1 MSNIKRSPMT
11 YVPESPVANGPR
23 RRRMRLGGMLALAL
37 IAWLAVAS
45 LTGDGSVEAQTR
57 SLSVADFDQNG
68 LQVVAL
74 ASFTAGG
81 ATTLYSSADSR
92 WGATGSLLEG
102 DADLSADS
110 KIVRVMAP
118 ARTGSL
124 LRLNGDGSLV
134 LREFFGESG
143 AGADLTV
150 WLQTDAGTTS
160 FAANDFETAGSGY
173 VNFNVPATGRAILTG
188 IGAGGRFVL
197 ALTRPAPEPVTTPT
211 PTPEPTPAV
220 TELETESVTPT
231 VTELVGL
238 TTGTDPG
245 DEDASGN
252 EQVAPLGGKL
262 TPTVSAKLDSNL
274 NQLVHDHQVDTL
286 SDGALADGVLG
297 TVASPAGVRDDS
309 ARSNTADAEFPKLS
323 GTVAVEV
330 VFDQAQRQA
339 VIDYLRS
346 NGANVRDPL
355 DYETALAANVPIS
368 LLAALSDHP
377 GVQAVIAAQE
387 PIPLNAGANAHG
399 ALRWH
404 GATYRGAGVRIGVID
419 HGYRNYTRHIGSELP
434 SPSGVRCY
442 TADVNVQHTTMT
454 ACETSSSHGHGTTVT
469 QMIYD
474 VAPEAEYY
482 IAVVK
487 FRSDMGRIV
496 DWFDS
501 NDVDVVVI
509 SLGTVFEGPGDGTT
523 QSANGYTGSLARAVT
538 LGMTVAV
545 AAGNSNEKSWYG
557 TFTDSDNDSVLDWAS
572 RDECNTILLSRGTTY
587 TLYMTWKDIWRGAI
601 SDLDVYATRGGVV
614 QAKSELTQNGGAN
627 HVPSEGFTFTAAR
640 SGNYCIQIER
650 RSGAIPSWAQIIINS
665 SKDENIS
672 MEHRSDGYSVSGPG
686 DMINPG
692 ALTVGA
698 ADYSSTSTIAGYSS
712 RGPLPSGAVK
722 PDIVGAAEVRDATT
736 RRGAR
741 GTSFAAPHVGGLAA
755 LVKQRFPWYTPAEVV
770 KFLKDHAQA
779 RGDPVP
785 NNTWG
790 FGFGQL
796 GGTPAS
802 STITISGVPEVGRTL
817 TATATVSDPD
827 GSHPF
832 NNRWQWY
839 RVDGRTRTAI
849 AGATSRSAQT
859 STYTAVSDDEGKA
872 LAVRLEFTDG
882 GDNHEEFF
890 SPPTVTVGGEP
901 TTFVSNLDLPGRTNH
916 ITLLAGRRIAQP
928 FYTGRGSLGYNLRNV
943 QIDVVQALPDDAT
956 YTVAIHGTQADFQP
970 GARVVLLNGDLTTD
984 GQQFFTPA
992 TPTVLNRD
1000 TRYYVVIHVQSL
1012 GSTPPLVNAYVEY
1025 KRLGDAIE
1033 ATGWS
1038 LWNFSYYRSA
1048 GDTDWTQ
1055 YDVYWGLAVR
1065 GDAVPA
1071 DNTVSFSHGTYAVA
1085 EGSTA
1090 NLTIELERP
1099 AAAPFTVPVVIGT
1112 LTTASSADYS
1122 GLPASVTFATGDTR
1136 KTFSVSGLQDDDDDD
1151 SELVYLAFGTLP
1163 SGIVSVAPANA
1174 FLFINDDDL
1183 PDVTVAFGATSYSV
1197 EEGEEVEVTV
1207 TLSALAERAVEIP
1220 INVYNRERASA
1231 DSAFTGSVDDYASS
1245 ATDYSGVPATLSFTS
1260 DEMEQTFT
1268 FTATEEMID
1277 DDGEQVV
1284 LSFGTLPSQ
1293 VAADSSIHAGETT
1306 ARDTATITLGDNDDP
1321 DVKVRFGAAAYTV
1334 GEGKTIAIPVELDVA
1349 PDRPVVIPFSTT
1361 AQGGISSTDYILVPS
1376 SSVTF
1381 AADETR
1387 KTLSFTAI
1395 PDSESSE
1402 EGEGISFSFG
1412 ATLPDQVTVDTAIPQ
1427 GETSARD
1434 TATVTITDVA
1444 SVPGRPSIDTVG
1456 ARFRQLLV
1464 TWTAPTTTGGADVT
1478 SYDMR
1483 YILSSRSSS
1492 DKADPANWTRGNNVW
1507 QTDGGDLTH
1516 TLRGLSNGSSYDVQV
1531 AATNSIGTSFWS
1543 ASKTGTPFIAN
1554 HPPEFPASET
1564 GARGIAENAA
1574 LGANIGA
1581 PVRASDPDTRTLSY
1595 ALKAES
1601 DHISINGSTGQLQ
1614 VKALLDYETA
1624 TVHTVTVTVSDLA
1637 NPNGEA
1643 NEVVDVEIE
1652 VTITVR
1658 NVDESPDITGDAA
1671 IEVVENSTDVLDT
1684 YSAVDPEGAAITVWS
1699 VRGLD
1704 FNDFTISQNGELSF
1718 TNTPDFDAPTD
1729 SDGNNVYL
1737 VRVRARDNRREGR
1750 FDVVVTVTG
1759 VDEAPVIKGDAT
1771 ADFPENSALA
1781 VATYT
1786 AEDPEGSDSYW
1797 QELSGTDASL
1807 FQLTASG
1814 ELRFLSPP
1822 DHESPSDGGG
1832 NNSYDVILT
1841 ASDRDTGGETATLDV
1856 TVNVTPVNEPPEI
1869 SGERVP
1875 NFTEEGTGAVAT
1887 YTVSDPEGTNTTF
1900 TWALE
1905 GADRNLFDLTASG
1918 TGHSLAFKTPP
1929 NFETPADS
1937 GSNNEY
1943 EVTIKA
1949 TADDTTTGTLEVLVT
1964 VRNVND
1970 APTLTGGPA
1979 TITVAEDVTGT
1990 IGTYTATDPERATIE
2005 WSVTGTD
2012 DGDFTINQMGQLS
2025 FATGAN
2031 YERQTSHSITVVAS
2045 DGAPTTP
2052 LTDTRDVTVTVT
2064 GVDEPPD
2071 ISPAADIEWDENSSG
2086 SVATFTATDPE
2097 GQRTTFTFSLE
2108 GDDAGDFTLTS
2119 AGVLTFQDL
2128 PDYEAPAD
2136 ADTNNEYLI
2145 TVEAD
2150 DGDKSGSLDLTVTV
2164 GDVNEPPTI
2173 TPTGNIT
2180 RLENSTGTVADYS
2193 AVDPEGVTDTFTW
2206 SLSGDDAAD
2215 FRLHAES
2222 GSLIFVNSP
2231 DYDDPA
2237 DADGDNVYLVTIG
2250 VTDGDLQNSMDVEVT
2265 VTNVNE
2271 PPVISGDAAITAI
2284 TKAENFVGTLAT
2296 YTAEDQE
2303 GVTAFVWSLDGTD
2316 KDDLEIDA
2324 STGALSFQNPPDYD
2338 NPIDS
2343 RSDGSSNTYNVIVR
2357 ATEPDDQDSQTT
2369 QLADTIEVLVTV
2381 TDTNELPVIKGPTT
2395 VTDFPENSATTT
2407 AVGDYSVSD
2416 PERASVTWGALTGDD
2431 AGAFTLSSAGEL
2443 TFEEPPDFE
2452 TKATYAVTL
2461 NASDGENPA
2470 TLDVTVSVT
2479 NVNEAPMVARETGT
2493 GAFSITENSGTAVG
2507 TFVAP
2512 DPEFDNVGWTVA
2524 GTDARHFE
2532 ISQSG
2537 ALSFKANPDHDNPLD
2552 SNSDGTRNTYNVI
2565 VRATE
2570 EDDQDSGTTELR
2582 DSLAV
2587 LVRVTDV
2594 DEAPVVEGPR
2604 AIEAFPENSDTT
2616 TVVGRYSAT
2625 DPEGRGWT
2633 WSDLSEADASS
2644 FELSSAGVLTFEDP
2658 PNYEMKDTYTV
2669 TLNASDGTN
2678 TGSLTVTVTV
2688 VDVDEPPM
2696 VERSTGS
2703 GAFTVAENS
2712 GTAVGS
2718 FTAPDPE
2725 RESVTWSLARA
2736 GDHTRFLIDDAS
2748 GALSFRTP
2756 PDYESPDLGND
2767 EAYQVT
2773 VRATEEDD
2781 QDAATTE
2788 LSGSLAVVVK
2798 VTDVDEA
2805 PVITAPSTVTSGSI
2819 AHAENRT
2826 NNTVARFTATD
2837 PEGRTV
2843 VWQTLTGDDAGDFS
2857 FTNGTLSFVATPNFE
2872 DPQDTVGDNT
2882 YNVTLRAADGA
2893 NTATYDLAVSVTNAP
2908 EDGMLGLGSK
2918 QPQTE
2923 TALTAT
2929 LTDPDVV
2936 EATTW
2941 KWERST
2947 SRTSGWALITGET
2960 NTSYTPVA
2968 SDETYYLRVTAAYTD
2983 GYSSGQSLMAT
2994 SRNPVQLRPPDNT
3007 APEFGSTAATREVA
3021 ENSAADTNVGAPVT
3035 AGDAEDAGD
3044 LAYTLSGSSLF
3055 TIVGDSGQIKVAA
3068 GAKLNREDDAQHTVT
3083 VTATDPS
3090 ELTDEISVTIDVT
3103 DVNEHP
3109 TAVTDAVSTN
3119 EDTAVTFGVLAND
3132 SDPETSATSLTVRL
3146 GSTAHLNA
3154 GVTLDSATKEFTYT
3168 PNQDFHGAES
3178 FTYRLSDGTHS
3189 VPGTVNVSVVSV
3201 NDLPDFGATS
3211 TERSISEN
3219 AEVGDSVGAA
3229 VAATDRDHATLSY
3242 SLSGAADFS
3251 IDGDGQIKVARA
3263 LDHETTS
3270 SYAATVTVED
3280 GERGT
3285 ASIPVT
3291 ITVADFNEPPT
3302 AGDDEV
3308 TIDEDVAATIDV
3320 LANDSD
3326 QDTLPADLT
3335 VALLSTR
3342 VPKGSATVDPVSNQ
3356 ITFTPN
3362 ANVNGL
3368 ATFDYRVMDDGNNR
3382 DVGTVRVNI
3391 REVND
3396 APVFEQDPNPD
3407 RLPLSVR
3414 EGVGEGVHV
3423 GAPVT
3428 ASDVDD
3434 DPLTYSMSGHSD
3446 LAIDQVTAQIS
3457 VAADVT
3463 IDRERVGTYDATV
3476 TANDNRGGT
3485 DTIRIR
3491 ITVSDVPDPPVVIDH
3506 QVTAVEDTPLSIA
3519 VLTGAVDPDT
3529 ELAQL
3534 AVRVTT
3540 QPSYG
3545 QAEVESDK
3553 TVTYRPDLDSTNQD
3567 SFEYAVSDGR
3577 NTDEGFVYITSVEP
3591 VNDAPTYVLN
3601 AVTFEMSEDSEPG
3614 DDVGYA
3620 LTATD
3625 VDGDT
3630 PTYSL
3635 TGSVDFAVDPVSGQI
3650 TTASY
3655 LDAIAMPTHTVTVTA
3670 TDSASPPLTATV
3682 EVTITVVV
3690 GEAADTPT
3698 PPSASQAGGGP
3709 PIILPPG
3716 GGGGGG
3722 GGPTG
3727 PTPSD
3732 VEFEWTVSRDIEALD
3747 PGHGTPSGMWSDG
3760 VTLFMAENGEGADD
3774 AVYAYDLATGE
3785 RVEAREFALHETN
3798 RAPRGFWSNRETVW
3812 VSDSGRERLFAY
3824 TLESGEREE
3833 EREFALARRNSNARG
3848 IWSDGETMWVLDGN
3862 RDALFAYNLETGEL
3876 LMEYELDSANGDPQ
3890 GVWSD
3895 GVSIWVSDHVE
3906 KRLFAY
3912 RLPTAPQAP
3921 AADDVRPL
3929 ELERV
3934 RPEEFTE
3941 LPGAGNNSPRGIW
3954 TDGEAMYVA
3963 DESDGRVYS
3972 YNMPDAIDARLAS
3985 LAVEGVEIGEFDP
3998 GTDEYTGVAAEDLA
4012 ETTVAAAAAQSR
4024 ATVVIEPADADELA
4038 DGHQLTLEGVAE
4050 ITVTVTSADGTRT
4063 RVYRVGFEEAGPAP
4077 DCLRGVVVVGFSIL
4091 IYEGGS
4097 IGDLVGCAESRHVTA
4112 LYALE
4117 GGAYV
4122 SYILGAPEFVNR
4134 SFLELYAEGVP
4145 ATTLVIARSDGP
4157 ATADPSRG
4165 DLAVQSWPECLRGEI
4180 SAGFSLV
4187 LYEGGSV
4194 EELDSC
4200 AGTLDVTALYALEG
4214 GVYAAYIL
4222 GAPAFVNAGFRDVF
4236 PDGLP
4241 VAAPLIAKSEE
4252 GSTS

>member
-1 MSNIKRSPMT
+1 MKAMPRFAGAG
-11 YVPESPVANGPR
+11 VAHPVAV
-23 RRRMRLGGMLALAL
+23 
-37 IAWLAVAS
+37 LAVAGIVLVS
-45 LTGDGSVEAQTR
+45 SI
-57 SLSVADFDQNG
+57 S
-68 LQVVAL
+68 VVAQ
-74 ASFTAGG
+74 
-81 ATTLYSSADSR
+81 
-92 WGATGSLLEG
+92 
-102 DADLSADS
+102 
-110 KIVRVMAP
+110 
-118 ARTGSL
+118 
-124 LRLNGDGSLV
+124 
-134 LREFFGESG
+134 ES
-143 AGADLTV
+143 
-150 WLQTDAGTTS
+150 
-160 FAANDFETAGSGY
+160 
-173 VNFNVPATGRAILTG
+173 P
-188 IGAGGRFVL
+188 
-197 ALTRPAPEPVTTPT
+197 
-211 PTPEPTPAV
+211 
-220 TELETESVTPT
+220 
-231 VTELVGL
+231 
-238 TTGTDPG
+238 
-245 DEDASGN
+245 DEDTSGN
-252 EQVAPLGGKL
+252 EQVEPLGGKL

-274 NQLVHDHQVDTL
+274 NQLVHDHQAGAL

-297 TVASPAGVRDDS
+297 TVASPDGVRDDS
-309 ARSNTADAEFPKLS
+309 ARSNTADAEFPELA

-442 TADVNVQHTTMT
+442 TADVNVQHTTMA

-474 VAPEAEYY
+474 VAPDAEYY

-509 SLGTVFEGPGDGTT
+509 SLGAVFEGPGDGTT

-538 LGMTVAV
+538 LGMTVAI

-572 RDECNTILLSRGTTY
+572 GDECNTILLSRGTVY
-587 TLYMTWKDIWRGAI
+587 TFYMTWKDIWRGAI
-601 SDLDVYATRGGVV
+601 SDLDLYATRGGVV

-665 SKDENIS
+665 SQDENIR

-722 PDIVGAAEVRDATT
+722 PDIVGATEVRDATT

-802 STITISGVPEVGRTL
+802 SSITISGVPEVGRTL

-827 GSHPF
+827 GSHSF
-832 NNRWQWY
+832 NYRWQWY

-890 SPPTVTVGGEP
+890 SPPTVTLGGEP

-984 GQQFFTPA
+984 GKQFFTPA

-1000 TRYYVVIHVQSL
+1000 TRYYVVIDVRSL

-1025 KRLGDAIE
+1025 KRLGAAIE

-1048 GDTDWTQ
+1048 GDTEWTQ

-1065 GDAVPA
+1065 GAAIPA
-1071 DNTVSFSHGTYAVA
+1071 DNTVSFSHGTYAVG
-1085 EGSTA
+1085 EGSTS

-1112 LTTASSADYS
+1112 LTTAGSADYS
-1122 GLPASVTFATGDTR
+1122 GLPANVAFATGDAR

-1151 SELVYLAFGTLP
+1151 SELVHLAFGTLP
-1163 SGIVSVAPANA
+1163 SGIVSVTPAAA
-1174 FLFINDDDL
+1174 FLLIHDDDL

-1220 INVYNRERASA
+1220 INVYNRERANA

-1260 DEMEQTFT
+1260 DELEQTFT

-1293 VAADSSIHAGETT
+1293 VAADSTIHTGETT

-1349 PDRPVVIPFSTT
+1349 PGRQVVIPFSTT
-1361 AQGGISSTDYILVPS
+1361 AQGGISSTDYILTPS

-1395 PDSESSE
+1395 LDSASSE

-1427 GETSARD
+1427 GETAARD

-1444 SVPGRPSIDTVG
+1444 SVPGRPSIETVG

-1464 TWTAPTTTGGADVT
+1464 TWTAPTTTGGADVI
-1478 SYDMR
+1478 SYDVR
-1483 YILSSRSSS
+1483 HILSSLSSS
-1492 DKADPANWTRGNNVW
+1492 DKADPMNWTRVNDAW
-1507 QTDGGDLTH
+1507 QTGGGVLAYII
-1516 TLRGLSNGSSYDVQV
+1516 RGRTNGSSYDVQV

-1543 ASKTGTPFIAN
+1543 ATKTGTPFIAN
-1554 HPPEFPASET
+1554 HSPEFPASET
-1564 GARGIAENAA
+1564 GARAIREDAA
-1574 LGANIGA
+1574 LGANAGA
-1581 PVRASDPDTRTLSY
+1581 PVRANDPDNRTLSY

-1614 VKALLDYETA
+1614 VKALVDYETA
-1624 TVHTVTVTVSDLA
+1624 TEHTVTVTVSDLA

-1643 NEVVDVEIE
+1643 NEVVDAEIA

-1684 YSAVDPEGAAITVWS
+1684 YSAVDPEGMAITVWS

-1704 FNDFTISQNGELSF
+1704 VNDFTISQDGELSF
-1718 TNTPDFDAPTD
+1718 TNPPDFDAPTD

-1737 VRVRARDNRREGR
+1737 VRVRARDNRKEGR

-1759 VDEAPVIKGDAT
+1759 VDEAPVVAGDAT
-1771 ADFPENSALA
+1771 VDFPENSSLA
-1781 VATYT
+1781 VGTYT
-1786 AEDPEGSDSYW
+1786 ATDPEGLGTYW
-1797 QELSGTDASL
+1797 RDLSGTDASL

-1822 DHESPSDGGG
+1822 DHESPSDSGG

-1841 ASDRDTGGETATLDV
+1841 ASDQETDGETTTLDV
-1856 TVNVTPVNEPPEI
+1856 TVDVTPVNEPPEI

-1905 GADRNLFDLTASG
+1905 GTDRNLFALTASG
-1918 TGHSLAFKTPP
+1918 TSASLAFQTAP

-1937 GSNNEY
+1937 GANNEY
-1943 EVTIKA
+1943 EVTIRA
-1949 TADDTTTGTLEVLVT
+1949 TANDNTTGRLKVLVT

-1979 TITVAEDVTGT
+1979 SITVAEDVTGT
-1990 IGTYTATDPERATIE
+1990 IGTYTASDPERATIE

-2012 DGDFTINQMGQLS
+2012 AGDFTINQMGQLS
-2025 FATGAN
+2025 FATGADF
-2031 YERQTSHSITVVAS
+2031 EGQTSHSITVVAS
-2045 DGAPTTP
+2045 DGDPTTP

-2086 SVATFTATDPE
+2086 TVVTLAATDPE
-2097 GQRTTFTFSLE
+2097 GVHTTFTFSLE

-2136 ADTNNEYLI
+2136 ADTDNEYLI

-2150 DGDKSGSLDLTVTV
+2150 DGDKTGSLDLTVTV
-2164 GDVNEPPTI
+2164 ADANEPPTI
-2173 TPTGNIT
+2173 TPTGDIT
-2180 RLENSTGTVADYS
+2180 RVENSTGTVADYN

-2206 SLSGDDAAD
+2206 SLSGDAAAD

-2222 GSLIFVNSP
+2222 GSLTFVNSP

-2237 DADGDNVYLVTIG
+2237 DADGDNVYLLTIG
-2250 VTDGDLQNSMDVEVT
+2250 VTDGNLPNSMDVEVT

-2271 PPVISGDAAITAI
+2271 PPVIRADAAITAI

-2316 KDDLEIDA
+2316 KDDLFIDA
-2324 STGALSFQNPPDYD
+2324 STGELSFRDPPDYD
-2338 NPIDS
+2338 NPLDS

-2357 ATEPDDQDSQTT
+2357 ATEPDDQNSQTT
-2369 QLADTIEVLVTV
+2369 ELADTIEVLVTV
-2381 TDTNELPVIKGPTT
+2381 TGMNEVPVIEGRTS
-2395 VTDFPENSATTT
+2395 VTDFPENSPTTT
-2407 AVGDYSVSD
+2407 VVGDYSVSD
-2416 PERASVTWGALTGDD
+2416 PERESVTWGALTGDD
-2431 AGAFTLSSAGEL
+2431 AGAFTLSSAGVL

-2452 TKATYAVTL
+2452 TKASYAVTL

-2479 NVNEAPMVARETGT
+2479 NVNEAPVVARETGK

-2512 DPEFDNVGWTVA
+2512 DPEFDNVVWTVA

-2537 ALSFKANPDHDNPLD
+2537 ALSFGANPDHDNPLD
-2552 SNSDGTRNTYNVI
+2552 SNSDSSRNTYNVI

-2587 LVRVTDV
+2587 LVRVTDE
-2594 DEAPVVEGPR
+2594 DEAPVVEGPTT
-2604 AIEAFPENSDTT
+2604 IGAFPENSDTT

-2633 WSDLSEADASS
+2633 WSDLSGADASS

-2658 PNYEMKDTYTV
+2658 PNYEMKGTYTV
-2669 TLNASDGTN
+2669 TLNASDGAN
-2678 TGSLTVTVTV
+2678 TGRLTVTVTV
-2688 VDVDEPPM
+2688 VDVDEAPM

-2703 GAFTVAENS
+2703 GAFTVVENS
-2712 GTAVGS
+2712 ATAVGS
-2718 FTAPDPE
+2718 FAAPDPE
-2725 RESVTWSLARA
+2725 GESVTWSLARA
-2736 GDHTRFLIDDAS
+2736 GDHTRFSIDDAS
-2748 GALSFRTP
+2748 GALSFRTS
-2756 PDYESPDLGND
+2756 PDYESADLGND

-2788 LSGSLAVVVK
+2788 LTDSLAVVVK
-2798 VTDVDEA
+2798 VTDVNEA

-2819 AHAENRT
+2819 DHAENRT
-2826 NNTVARFTATD
+2826 SNTVARFTATD
-2837 PEGRTV
+2837 PERRTV
-2843 VWQTLTGDDAGDFS
+2843 VWQTLTGDDAEDFS
-2857 FTNGTLSFVATPNFE
+2857 FTNGTLSFAATPNFE
-2872 DPQDTVGDNT
+2872 DPQDNGGANT
-2882 YNVTLRAADGA
+2882 YNVTLRAADGT

-2908 EDGMLGLGSK
+2908 ETGTLALGSK

-2936 EATTW
+2936 DATTTTW

-2947 SRTSGWALITGET
+2947 SRTSGWAVIAGQTAS
-2960 NTSYTPVA
+2960 SYTPVA
-2968 SDETYYLRVTAAYTD
+2968 SDENYYLRVTAAYTD

-3007 APEFGSTAATREVA
+3007 APDFGSTTATREVA
-3021 ENSAADTNVGAPVT
+3021 ENSAANTDVGPPVT

-3044 LAYTLSGSSLF
+3044 LGYELAGSSLF
-3055 TIVGDSGQIKVAA
+3055 TIVGDSGQIKVAT
-3068 GAKLNREDDAQHTVT
+3068 GAALDREADAQHTVT

-3090 ELTDEISVTIDVT
+3090 GLTDEISVTIDVT
-3103 DVNEHP
+3103 DVNEQP

-3189 VPGTVNVSVVSV
+3189 VTGTVNVSVVSV
-3201 NDLPDFGATS
+3201 NDFPDFGATS
-3211 TERSISEN
+3211 TERSISEG
-3219 AEVGDSVGAA
+3219 ARVDATVGAA
-3229 VAATDRDHATLSY
+3229 VAATDRDHPSLSY
-3242 SLSGAADFS
+3242 SLADADDFS
-3251 IDGDGQIKVARA
+3251 IDEGTGQIKVAGA
-3263 LDHETTS
+3263 LDFEMTP
-3270 SYAATVTVED
+3270 SYDATVTVED
-3280 GERGT
+3280 GARET
-3285 ASIPVT
+3285 ASILVT
-3291 ITVADFNEPPT
+3291 ITVTNVNDPPIAADYENV
-3302 AGDDEV
+3302 AA
-3308 TIDEDVAATIDV
+3308 DEDMDV
-3320 LANDSD
+3320 TVNVLEDVTD
-3326 QDTLPADLT
+3326 QDTEKADLT
-3335 VALLSTR
+3335 VSLGSTR
-3342 VPKGSATVDPVSNQ
+3342 LPRGTAAVDPVTKE
-3356 ITFTPN
+3356 ITYTPN
-3362 ANVNGL
+3362 ANVHGVE
-3368 ATFDYRVMDDGNNR
+3368 TFDYKVTDDGRNS
-3382 DVGTVRVNI
+3382 DVGTVKVTI
-3391 REVND
+3391 SEVND

-3414 EGVGEGVHV
+3414 EGVGEGVNV

-3446 LAIDQVTAQIS
+3446 LTIDQVTAQIS

-3463 IDRERVGTYDATV
+3463 IDRERIETYDATV
-3476 TANDNRGGT
+3476 TANDNRGET
-3485 DTIRIR
+3485 DTILIR
-3491 ITVSDVPDPPVVIDH
+3491 ITVSDVPDPPVVTDH

-3545 QAEVESDK
+3545 EAEVESDK

-3577 NTDEGFVYITSVEP
+3577 NTDEGFVYITSVTP
-3591 VNDAPTYVLN
+3591 VNDAPAYVSGQV
-3601 AVTFEMSEDSEPG
+3601 AFEISEDSEPG
-3614 DDVGYA
+3614 DEVGYA
-3620 LTATD
+3620 LTAGD

-3630 PTYSL
+3630 LTYSL
-3635 TGSVDFAVDPVSGQI
+3635 TGSADFAVDPVSGQI
-3650 TTASY
+3650 TTANY
-3655 LDAIAMPTHTVTVTA
+3655 VDAIAMPTHTVTVTA

-3732 VEFEWTVSRDIEALD
+3732 VEFEWTVSRDLEALD
-3747 PGHGTPSGMWSDG
+3747 AGHGTPSGMWSDG

-3833 EREFALARRNSNARG
+3833 EREFELAERNRDARG
-3848 IWSDGETMWVLDGN
+3848 IWSNGETMWVLDGN

-3912 RLPTAPQAP
+3912 RLPAAPQAP
-3921 AADDVRPL
+3921 AADDVRPV

-3934 RPEEFTE
+3934 RAEEFTE

-4024 ATVVIEPADADELA
+4024 ATVVIEPADADEVA

-4050 ITVTVTSADGTRT
+4050 ITVTVTSADGSRK
-4063 RVYRVGFEEAGPAP
+4063 RVYRVRLGEAAEAAQAAS
-4077 DCLRGVVVVGFSIL
+4077 CLHGDVAVGFSL
-4091 IYEGGS
+4091 VVYEGGS
-4097 IGDLVGCAESRHVTA
+4097 VGDLVACAESRAVTA
-4112 LYALE
+4112 LYALHEEEYVSYIVGAPEFVNADFAGLFSE
-4117 GGAYV
+4117 GVPGLTPLTVRSEGPATAATAAPDLAAAEWPVCLRGEVAEGFSLVVYGGGSVDDLEACAESLGVGAIYILADGEWV
-4122 SYILGAPEFVNR
+4122 SYILGAPGFVNAAFR
-4134 SFLELYAEGVP
+4134 ELVPDGVP
-4145 ATTLVIARSDGP
+4145 A
-4157 ATADPSRG
+4157 ATPFVVGR
-4165 DLAVQSWPECLRGEI
+4165 
-4180 SAGFSLV
+4180 
-4187 LYEGGSV
+4187 
-4194 EELDSC
+4194 
-4200 AGTLDVTALYALEG
+4200 AGT
-4214 GVYAAYIL
+4214 
-4222 GAPAFVNAGFRDVF
+4222 
-4236 PDGLP
+4236 
-4241 VAAPLIAKSEE
+4241 
-4252 GSTS
+4252 